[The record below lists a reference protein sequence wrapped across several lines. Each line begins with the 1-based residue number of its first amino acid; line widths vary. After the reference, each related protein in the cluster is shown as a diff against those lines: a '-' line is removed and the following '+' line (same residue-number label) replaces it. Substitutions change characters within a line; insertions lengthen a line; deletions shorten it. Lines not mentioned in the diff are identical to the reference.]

1 MSMRTWILGLGLA
14 GIAQGV
20 LALDLDGQLAWAQRV
35 ELGTLVSGVV
45 TEVPAQPGQV
55 VKQGSTLLRLDPR
68 GFQAAVS
75 GARATLARA
84 ESQQDEA
91 RREDERAQELYDRT
105 LLSDHERQV
114 AQIARVEAESAVA
127 EARAALVRAQLALE
141 RSHLKAP
148 FDALVLAVNV
158 SAGQAVVSTLQS
170 QPLLVIAD
178 HGAMLA
184 ETGIGVSQLNS
195 LAAGQ
200 AAQVGLAGQWLE
212 GRIQDI
218 GLEPVQHTERE
229 AVYRIRVRFEPPQGA
244 VLRAGL
250 PAVLRLDVP

>member
-1 MSMRTWILGLGLA
+1 MSMRAWMLGLSLA
-14 GIAQGV
+14 GVAQGV
-20 LALDLDGQLAWAQRV
+20 LALDLNGQLAWVQRV

-45 TEVPAQPGQV
+45 TEIPVQPGQL

-68 GFQAAVS
+68 DFQARQS

-84 ESQQDEA
+84 ESQLDEA

-105 LLSDHERQV
+105 LLSDHERQL
-114 AQIARVEAESAVA
+114 AQIARVEAESSRA
-127 EARAALVRAQLALE
+127 EAKAALVTAQLALE

-148 FDALVLAVNV
+148 FDARVLMVNAAV
-158 SAGQAVVSTLQS
+158 GQAVVSQMQS

-178 HGAMLA
+178 HGTMLA
-184 ETGIGVSQLNS
+184 EAEIAASQLQA
-195 LAAGQ
+195 LATGQ
-200 AAQVGLAGQWLE
+200 AAQVGLDGQWLD

-218 GLEPVQHTERE
+218 SLEPVRQTERE
-229 AVYRIRVRFEPPQGA
+229 AVYRIRIGFSPPEGK

-250 PAVLRLDVP
+250 PVVLRLDSQ